1 MRTLVPVFFKIVA
14 AYSWFFAHGNIF
26 CFLCVMVL
34 DKNSFFLKGFEKYM
48 LSFTVRLPVPERH
61 HRESRLYEA

>member
-1 MRTLVPVFFKIVA
+1 VA

-48 LSFTVRLPVPERH
+48 LSFTVRVPVPERNTGNLAFT
-61 HRESRLYEA
+61 RLKTQGIF